1 MIITPH
7 ILCITTEPV
16 LIQTWDKTREGL
28 RVEEELPYQLK
39 SPREYPVRYK
49 TSIIHEA
56 TIKIVHICV
65 VVNSFSVCLLLM
77 NTSSY
82 LRFITT
88 LRGQQEWSY
97 HPSEAQEGCWTCNSH
112 SNGSSGAKLP
122 QPPPTCPQPPT
133 SRFCLLSTMTSWVFH
148 P

>member
-39 SPREYPVRYK
+39 SPREYPIRYK

-77 NTSSY
+77 DTSSY

-88 LRGQQEWSY
+88 LRGQE
-97 HPSEAQEGCWTCNSH
+97 E
-112 SNGSSGAKLP
+112 
-122 QPPPTCPQPPT
+122 
-133 SRFCLLSTMTSWVFH
+133 
-148 P
+148 